1 MEMPKILW
9 LKNHMPA
16 DKFASCQFW
25 DLPDWLTFRAT
36 DDLARSNC
44 SLTCKCSY
52 VSPDSSASA
61 EGWSTQFMKKIGL
74 DAFVRLSLLLWGGG
88 RNGKGG
94 APRGGSVGQ
103 GDDVELG

>member
-9 LKNHMPA
+9 LKKHMPPA
-16 DKFASCQFW
+16 QFAQCQFW

-52 VSPDSSASA
+52 VGAEGS
-61 EGWSTQFMKKIGL
+61 EGWSSEFMKKIGL
-74 DAFVRLSLLLWGGG
+74 DEFVSLACWLY
-88 RNGKGG
+88 RR
-94 APRGGSVGQ
+94 AAMI
-103 GDDVELG
+103 